1 MKDASDMDQHTGESG
16 SGEVTE
22 AAAPL
27 RGSVTADEA
36 APALH
41 GPGEVAATSPSLQG
55 NPSPADAPQTYILH
69 PDVALRSWERVPYA
83 YVRRFETRPRGL
95 TRAEFEVAQRCDA
108 TTPLE
113 MSPEL
118 EKLVRDSVV
127 RACEPG
133 AHSLTAWQR
142 HRACPNRV
150 MPWIG
155 LEITAR
161 CNYNCIHCFNVSDNA
176 RMHDELSFEQVE
188 RLLDEA
194 YDAGVQAVLITG
206 GEPLVHPRFFDIMEA
221 VYARDMFVHE
231 LNTNG
236 RLLTQPVLER
246 LSTLPF
252 RPQIKISF
260 DGVGYHDWMRT
271 CPGAE
276 QDALRAIRASVEAG
290 FDVRVQTNVNRKN
303 RASIPETLN
312 LLDSMGA
319 HITRLIRTT
328 PSPRWEMNAAGQ
340 CMDWAEYLA
349 RMLDVLAGYAAS
361 EHAMEVDAWHL
372 AVLSP
377 KMKAFRLSLVHYNTS
392 TFKTTRPCCTAA
404 NGMASVGADGQV
416 WPCMQCSG
424 WMGAHGITLGNA
436 LDSGLASILHAGPY
450 YNLAHTTVADK
461 LRAAELQPHSPER
474 SCAECPWLTW
484 CAGGCPAMAMLS
496 SGGDIGAPDPAC
508 CEFYFNAWP
517 DRFEQALPGWRNMT
531 PLV

>member
-1 MKDASDMDQHTGESG
+1 MKGISDMNQHAVESG
-16 SGEVTE
+16 PAEITGTSPALRQSGK
-22 AAAPL
+22 AAKP
-27 RGSVTADEA
+27 
-36 APALH
+36 APA
-41 GPGEVAATSPSLQG
+41 PQESPTAA
-55 NPSPADAPQTYILH
+55 NAPQTYILH

-83 YVRRFETRPRGL
+83 YVRRFEARPRGL
-95 TRAEFEVAQRCDA
+95 TRAEFDVAQRCDG

-118 EKLVRDSVV
+118 EKLVRDGIV

-133 AHSLTAWQR
+133 ALSLTAWQR

-161 CNYNCIHCFNVSDNA
+161 CNYNCIHCFNASDNA
-176 RMHDELSFEQVE
+176 RLHDELSFEQVE

-194 YDAGVQAVLITG
+194 AEAGVQAVLITG
-206 GEPLVHPRFFDIMEA
+206 GEPLMHPRFFDIMEA

-236 RLLTQPVLER
+236 CLLTQPVLER

-260 DGVGYHDWMRT
+260 DGVGYHDWMRA

-312 LLDSMGA
+312 LLDSMGV

-340 CMDWAEYLA
+340 CMDWAEYLEC
-349 RMLDVLAGYAAS
+349 MLDVLAGYAAG

-377 KMKAFRLSLVHYNTS
+377 KMKAFRLSLVHHNTS

-424 WMGAHGITLGNA
+424 WMGVHGITLGNA

-461 LRAAELQPHSPER
+461 LRAAERQPRSPER

>member
-1 MKDASDMDQHTGESG
+1 MKDVS
-16 SGEVTE
+16 
-22 AAAPL
+22 
-27 RGSVTADEA
+27 
-36 APALH
+36 
-41 GPGEVAATSPSLQG
+41 
-55 NPSPADAPQTYILH
+55 DAPQTYILH

-83 YVRRFETRPRGL
+83 YVRRFEARPHGL
-95 TRAEFEVAQRCDA
+95 TRAEFEVAQRCDGA
-108 TTPLE
+108 TPLE

-118 EKLVRDSVV
+118 DKFLRDGVV
-127 RACEPG
+127 CVCEAG
-133 AHSLTAWQR
+133 TCALTEWQR

-161 CNYNCIHCFNVSDNA
+161 CNYNCIHCFNASDNA
-176 RMHDELSFEQVE
+176 RLHDELSFEQVE
-188 RLLDEA
+188 SLLDEA
-194 YDAGVQAVLITG
+194 RDAGVQAVLITG
-206 GEPLVHPRFFDIMEA
+206 GEPLMHPRFFDIMEA
-221 VYARDMFVHE
+221 VYARGMFVHE

-236 RLLTQPVLER
+236 RLLTQPVLNR
-246 LSTLPF
+246 LSALPF

-260 DGVGYHDWMRT
+260 DGVGYHDWMRA
-271 CPGAE
+271 CQGAE

-312 LLDSMGA
+312 LLDDMGV

-340 CMDWAEYLA
+340 CMDWAEYLEC
-349 RMLDVLAGYAAS
+349 MLEVLAEYAAG

-372 AVLSP
+372 AVLYP
-377 KMKAFRLSLVHYNTS
+377 KKKAFRLSLVHYTKS

-424 WMGAHGITLGNA
+424 WMSAHGITLGNA
-436 LDSGLASILHAGPY
+436 LVSGLASILHAGPY
-450 YNLAHTTVADK
+450 YDLAHTTVADK
-461 LRAAELQPHSPER
+461 LWAAGRQSHPRPNGR

-517 DRFEQALPGWRNMT
+517 DRFERALSGWHNMT

>member
-1 MKDASDMDQHTGESG
+1 M
-16 SGEVTE
+16 
-22 AAAPL
+22 
-27 RGSVTADEA
+27 
-36 APALH
+36 
-41 GPGEVAATSPSLQG
+41 
-55 NPSPADAPQTYILH
+55 
-69 PDVALRSWERVPYA
+69 
-83 YVRRFETRPRGL
+83 
-95 TRAEFEVAQRCDA
+95 
-108 TTPLE
+108 
-113 MSPEL
+113 
-118 EKLVRDSVV
+118 
-127 RACEPG
+127 
-133 AHSLTAWQR
+133 
-142 HRACPNRV
+142 
-150 MPWIG
+150 
-155 LEITAR
+155 
-161 CNYNCIHCFNVSDNA
+161 
-176 RMHDELSFEQVE
+176 
-188 RLLDEA
+188 
-194 YDAGVQAVLITG
+194 LITG
-206 GEPLVHPRFFDIMEA
+206 GEPLMHPRFFDIMEA

-236 RLLTQPVLER
+236 RLLTQPVLDC
-246 LSTLPF
+246 LSALPF

-260 DGVGYHDWMRT
+260 DGVGYHDWMRA
-271 CPGAE
+271 CQGAE

-312 LLDSMGA
+312 LLDNMGV

-328 PSPRWEMNAAGQ
+328 SSPRWEMNAAGQ
-340 CMDWAEYLA
+340 CMDWAEYLEC
-349 RMLDVLAGYAAS
+349 MLEALAEYAAG

-372 AVLSP
+372 AVLYP
-377 KMKAFRLSLVHYNTS
+377 KKKGFRLSLVQYTKS

-424 WMGAHGITLGNA
+424 WMSAHGITLGNA

-450 YNLAHTTVADK
+450 YDLAHTTVADK
-461 LRAAELQPHSPER
+461 LRAAARQPQPRPNGR

-517 DRFEQALPGWRNMT
+517 DRFERALPGWHNMT

>member
-1 MKDASDMDQHTGESG
+1 MKDVSDMDEHAGASG
-16 SGEVTE
+16 SAEVAGTSPILRESVEANE
-22 AAAPL
+22 AASAL
-27 RGSVTADEA
+27 REN
-36 APALH
+36 PA
-41 GPGEVAATSPSLQG
+41 GAYGAQA
-55 NPSPADAPQTYILH
+55 YILH

-83 YVRRFETRPRGL
+83 YVRRFEARPHGL
-95 TRAEFEVAQRCDA
+95 TRAEFEVAQRCDGA
-108 TTPLE
+108 TPLE

-118 EKLVRDSVV
+118 DKFLRDGVV
-127 RACEPG
+127 CICKAGTC
-133 AHSLTAWQR
+133 ALTEWQR

-161 CNYNCIHCFNVSDNA
+161 CNYNCIHCFNASDNA
-176 RMHDELSFEQVE
+176 RLHDELSFEQVE
-188 RLLDEA
+188 SLLDEA
-194 YDAGVQAVLITG
+194 RDAGVQAVLITG
-206 GEPLVHPRFFDIMEA
+206 GEPLMHPRFFDIMEA
-221 VYARDMFVHE
+221 VYARGMFVHE

-236 RLLTQPVLER
+236 CLLTQPVLDR
-246 LSTLPF
+246 LSALPF

-260 DGVGYHDWMRT
+260 DGVGYHDWMRA
-271 CPGAE
+271 CQGAE

-312 LLDSMGA
+312 LLDNMGV

-328 PSPRWEMNAAGQ
+328 SSPRWEMNAAGQ
-340 CMDWAEYLA
+340 CMDWAEYLEC
-349 RMLDVLAGYAAS
+349 MLEALAEYAAG

-372 AVLSP
+372 AVLYP
-377 KMKAFRLSLVHYNTS
+377 KKKAFRLSLVHYTKS

-424 WMGAHGITLGNA
+424 WMSAHGITLGNA

-450 YNLAHTTVADK
+450 YDLAHTTVADK
-461 LRAAELQPHSPER
+461 LRAAARQSHPRPNGR
-474 SCAECPWLTW
+474 SCAKCPWLTW

-517 DRFEQALPGWRNMT
+517 NRFERALPGWHNMT